1 MSDMRKPLPNGF
13 SLNCDGKSYIICN
26 EIDRGASCIVYNAL
40 YSDEVNRQHYV
51 RIKELYPYHLRISR
65 STDQSL
71 VIADTEKF
79 AEEEEHLVTA
89 YKHNSDLKQV
99 IGMTNSTVNPIG
111 IFKANNTRYIITDC
125 IEGKSYCEECDK
137 DIHTVFVRMLALA
150 KIVREYHKNGFLH
163 LDIKPSN
170 ILVIPETAE
179 HIYLFDFDSLQ
190 LKSDIR
196 DGNAK
201 KFSFTN
207 GFSAPELIYGK
218 SEKLCDATDFYSVG
232 AVIYYKLFGTAP
244 DFSAFSISSKIDFSL
259 LKFKGENPDLI
270 EKLAVFFRKTLT
282 ASPLSRFKTDDELI
296 YALKEL
302 VRLSDT
308 EKPYL
313 MDSFTYISENFVGR
327 EKEITALDKG
337 IKNNHAVFVSGIGG
351 IGKTELVRWYAHT
364 HRDKFRRIIFASYT
378 GNIKSTFCKNE
389 IFIKNFKRG
398 TDENDEDFY
407 TRKLS
412 VFSELTNENDLFI
425 LDNFDT
431 DNCDEIL
438 ELLNCRCKFIVT
450 SRNDF
455 RDYNMFQI
463 NIRSIDN
470 MGTLLKLF
478 RIYNPSV
485 YSDEEKE
492 FISALIELVERH
504 TMSVELIAKYLRITQ
519 SLPSKLFADIAEK
532 EGITNTD
539 SIRIKQRK
547 DNRMCSSDIV
557 THLLSIFNLYGF
569 SESQCEVIKS
579 LSLLGYVKI
588 RREKFFELCPVSS
601 CIEDVEQ
608 LVKSGWI
615 QSDDPTGKIHLH
627 QIILDLVYNELKP
640 TTNSCPHITAAMDNY
655 LLTDFENRLESD
667 IRSNIAKNFVDRIS
681 GTSLAYAKLLTD
693 YCYKINAEKSLL
705 EKAESVCIS
714 SVEPNAQ
721 KLMYR
726 IYIKQIELFTDDDRH
741 LFDEDFSEDDL
752 IENVIE
758 VCNKAFT
765 AAENLSAEP
774 CFISEASIEI
784 SDVICEAAESAFLL
798 SDANRIRLL
807 DTAEEFIIRAENF
820 ISDDMTCEQKIKLYT
835 HLQDFYADN
844 DPMHWFRSKHFADNS
859 KVLHYQQIINNLSEQ
874 EEDYIYTS
882 ESYEEAAF
890 HAMINGEY
898 YDAIELYETALK
910 EPGYS
915 SYADEQLADC
925 YIAVGEPLT
934 AINRLK
940 EIVERRGT
948 EWGGFYSCSK
958 LIKISF
964 DNGYYEDCRKY
975 SQLLLSECP
984 EMSNMQIIGNYYLY
998 KLEDDEGKRK
1008 ALWDKC
1014 CSLFENLDFVY
1025 LHAVMEDFLIEY
1037 SEKFPDINKRLEL
1050 LTECARYINM
1060 YTDNCRIYKYI
1071 FDLCDGKKEL
1081 ARFYTK
1087 ALLQS
1092 ACRLFRK
1099 EDEVLSLCKKAESI
1113 FLSSGIDD
1121 EIFKN
1126 EMYCIMGECLEN
1138 RSFSLISYAEEAY
1151 RKCDLYLLAKHKSMG
1166 SDDEKMLEIWTDTL
1180 EKYKFLEQYAMSE
1193 KCCDMIMQVIRRNIN
1208 RSEFCYYT
1216 EISGTIYEIIECLG
1230 QTQNHGKI
1238 RQLLSEIYPQILYY
1252 YDNIYD
1258 GEKTEIPERCAGDIH
1273 QLAFYANNSDEKLGS
1288 LILNL
1293 ASVIIL
1299 TGENADAM
1307 SVQKAMQN
1315 DTDSFKSLVSRFK
1328 EALEMQLTSQQVDNI
1343 IEVKKSIEEKSEF
1356 VAPDI
1361 LDALEH
1367 FSAVYERSDIE
1378 FKR

>member
-13 SLNCDGKSYIICN
+13 SLSCDGKSYIICN

-40 YSDEVNRQHYV
+40 YTDEVNRQHYV
-51 RIKELYPYHLRISR
+51 RIKELYPYHLKISR

-71 VIADTEKF
+71 DIADTENF

-89 YKHNSDLKQV
+89 YKRNSDLKQI

-150 KIVREYHKNGFLH
+150 KIVKEYHKNGFLH
-163 LDIKPSN
+163 LDIKPAN

-196 DGNAK
+196 AGKVK
-201 KFSFTN
+201 KFSFSN
-207 GFSAPELIYGK
+207 GFSAPELIYSK

-270 EKLAVFFRKTLT
+270 EKLVVFFRKTLT
-282 ASPLSRFKTDDELI
+282 ASLLSRFKTDDELI

-308 EKPYL
+308 ERPYL
-313 MDSFTYISENFVGR
+313 MDSFTYISGNFVGR
-327 EKEITALDKG
+327 EKELSALDSG
-337 IKNNHAVFVSGIGG
+337 VRNNHAVFVSGIGG
-351 IGKTELVRWYAHT
+351 IGKTELVRYYAHT
-364 HRDKFRRIIFASYT
+364 HRDKFRRIIFAYYT
-378 GNIKSTFCKNE
+378 GNIESTLCKNE
-389 IFIKNFKRG
+389 IFIKNLNRA

-407 TRKLS
+407 KRKLS
-412 VFSELTNENDLFI
+412 IFSELTSVNDLFI

-438 ELLNCRCKFIVT
+438 ELLGCRCRFIVT
-450 SRNDF
+450 TRNDF

-478 RIYNPSV
+478 RIYDPLE
-485 YSDEEKE
+485 YSDNEAEY
-492 FISALIELVERH
+492 ITALIELVERH
-504 TMSVELIAKYLRITQ
+504 TMTVELIAKYLRITQ

-539 SIRIKQRK
+539 NISIKQRK
-547 DNRMCSSDIV
+547 DSRMCNSDIV

-569 SESQCEVIKS
+569 TEGQCEVIKS

-588 RREKFFELCPVSS
+588 RREKFFDLCPVSS
-601 CIEDVEQ
+601 CADDVEQ

-615 QSDDPTGKIHLH
+615 QSDDSAGKIHLH

-640 TTNSCPHITAAMDNY
+640 TANSCPHITEAMDNY

-667 IRSNIAKNFVDRIS
+667 IRSNIAKNFIDRIS
-681 GTSLAYAKLLTD
+681 GTNLAYAKLLTD
-693 YCYKINAEKSLL
+693 YCYNINAEKSLL
-705 EKAESVCIS
+705 EKAESICIS
-714 SVEPNAQ
+714 TPEPNAQ

-726 IYIKQIELFTDDDRH
+726 IYIKQIEVFIGDDRH
-741 LFDEDFSEDDL
+741 LLDEDFSEDDL
-752 IENVIE
+752 IEIVIE
-758 VCNKAFT
+758 VCNKAFS
-765 AAENLSAEP
+765 AAEHISDKT
-774 CFISEASIEI
+774 CFIAEASIAI
-784 SDVICEAAESAFLL
+784 SDVVCEAAEGAFLL
-798 SDANRIRLL
+798 TDVSRIRLL
-807 DTAEEFIIRAENF
+807 DTAEKFIIRAEKY
-820 ISDDMTCEQKIKLYT
+820 ISDDMTCEQKIKLYS
-835 HLQDFYADN
+835 HIQDFYADN
-844 DPMHWFRSKHFADNS
+844 DPMHWFRSKHCADNS
-859 KVLHYQQIINNLSEQ
+859 KVLHYRDIINTISEQ
-874 EEDYIYTS
+874 NEDYIYTY
-882 ESYEEAAF
+882 ESYEDAAF
-890 HAMINGEY
+890 TAMINGEY
-898 YDAIELYETALK
+898 YDAIELYEAALK
-910 EPGYS
+910 ESGYS
-915 SYADEQLADC
+915 LYTGEQLADC
-925 YIAVGEPLT
+925 YIAVGEPIT

-940 EIVERRGT
+940 EIVERHGT
-948 EWGGFYSCSK
+948 EWVGFYSCSK
-958 LIKISF
+958 LIKLSY

-984 EMSNMQIIGNYYLY
+984 DMSNMQIIGSYYLY
-998 KLEDDEGKRK
+998 KLEENEGKRK

-1014 CSLFENLDFVY
+1014 CSLFEKLDFVY

-1037 SEKFPDINKRLEL
+1037 SEKISDINKRLEL
-1050 LTECARYINM
+1050 LTEAARYMNIYN
-1060 YTDNCRIYKYI
+1060 DNCRIYKYI

-1081 ARFYTK
+1081 ARFHTK
-1087 ALLQS
+1087 ALLQC

-1126 EMYCIMGECLEN
+1126 EMYFIMGECLEN
-1138 RSFSLISYAEEAY
+1138 RGFSLISYAEEAY
-1151 RKCDLYLLAKHKSMG
+1151 RKCDLFLLAEHRSIG
-1166 SDDEKMLEIWTDTL
+1166 SNDQKQLEIWTDTL
-1180 EKYKFLEQYAMSE
+1180 EKYNFLEQYAMSE
-1193 KCCDMIMQVIRRNIN
+1193 KCGDMIMQIIRRNIN

-1230 QTQNHGKI
+1230 QMQNLAKI

-1252 YDNIYD
+1252 YDKLYD

-1273 QLAFYANNSDEKLGS
+1273 QLAFYANNSDEKTGS
-1288 LILNL
+1288 LILNI

-1299 TGENADAM
+1299 TGGDADAL

-1315 DTDSFKSLVSRFK
+1315 DTESFKSLMSRFK
-1328 EALEMQLTSQQVDNI
+1328 AALETRLTSRQVDNI

-1356 VAPDI
+1356 CDTHI

-1367 FSAVYERSDIE
+1367 FSLVYERSDIE